1 MLRTL
6 ARCHGGRSLTV
17 SAKPFNNMTFCQV
30 QAQPPMTEWTQ
41 VQKLTIQPDEAGQ
54 RLDNY
59 IARHFRHLPRNAVY
73 RLIRSG
79 QVRVNGGR
87 RQARARL
94 SGGDE
99 VRLPPVL
106 APDAAEVPDAGAA
119 LREAL
124 AGAVLYESKDVLVL
138 NKPAGLA
145 VHGGSGVALGVIEV
159 LRQARDDRFLELAHR
174 LDRGTS
180 GCLAIARTRPSLR
193 FLQQAFRDRQV
204 RKRYRLLVSGRWP
217 KARLT
222 VAVPLERYETASG
235 DRRVRVSHQGQPSR
249 TDFERV
255 ASGDGYSELIAHL
268 HTGRTHQIRVHAAH
282 TGFPILGDDKY
293 CRREQREP
301 WLQLGMNQ
309 LALHAE
315 RLRLPG
321 PDGALIDVS
330 APRPDRF
337 ARLAGLAA
345 ALSSG

>member
-6 ARCHGGRSLTV
+6 ARCHGGRILTV

-30 QAQPPMTEWTQ
+30 QAQLLMTDWTE
-41 VQKLTIQPDEAGQ
+41 VQKLTIEHDEAGQ

-59 IARHFRHLPRNAVY
+59 VARHFRHLPRNAIY

-87 RQARARL
+87 RPARARL
-94 SGGDE
+94 SDGDE

-106 APDAAEVPDAGAA
+106 APDAVEVPEAGLA
-119 LREAL
+119 LRQAL
-124 AGAVLYESKDVLVL
+124 HEAVLYEDDDLLVL

-145 VHGGSGVALGVIEV
+145 VHGGSGVTLGVIEV
-159 LRQARDDRFLELAHR
+159 LRQTREDRFLELAHR

-180 GCLAIARTRPSLR
+180 GCLAIARSRSSLR
-193 FLQQAFRDRQV
+193 LLQQAFRERQV

-217 KARLT
+217 KARLN
-222 VAVPLERYETASG
+222 VALPLERYQTASG
-235 DRRVRVSHQGQPSR
+235 DRRVRISHQGQPSR
-249 TDFERV
+249 TDFERI
-255 ASGDGYSELIAHL
+255 SCGDGYSELVAHL

-293 CRREQREP
+293 CRQEQRQP
-301 WLQLGMNQ
+301 WQALGMNQ

-315 RLRLPG
+315 RLRLPARS
-321 PDGALIDVS
+321 GAMIDVQ
-330 APRPDRF
+330 APRPERF
-337 ARLAGLAA
+337 ARLASLAA
-345 ALSSG
+345 AS